1 MNNASQLPNCF
12 IAGCQKT
19 GSTWLYHCFKEHPE
33 IFVPSI
39 DRLNHFSIHHYKGLD
54 SLQEWYKNVD
64 NEKAICDPTPS
75 YFQAPGAAKR
85 ISEHNNKS
93 KIIIT
98 LRNPVERSYSH
109 YKHLYRKGHVSVSFD
124 QALFKADVGS
134 FDFYRLL
141 IHPSLYFEN
150 LSEFYNEFP
159 SEQILVN
166 LYDDLVS
173 DPKQYLKRIFEFLEV
188 DSNFT
193 PSIIDKKKNTE
204 SQRAGK
210 IDWGK
215 DNFVQKIREGNL
227 LTSAKRVSINKLFRQ
242 EKHRK
247 VAPLAPD
254 RMRTELSK
262 LYKEDTEKVSELI
275 DRNLSHWL

>member
-1 MNNASQLPNCF
+1 MKNKLPNCF

-19 GSTWLYHCFKEHPE
+19 GSTWLYHCFDEHPE

-39 DRLNHFSIHHYKGLD
+39 DRLNYFSIHHYKGLD
-54 SLQEWYKNVD
+54 SLQESFKEVV

-75 YFQAPGAAKR
+75 YFQSPGIAKR
-85 ISEHNNKS
+85 ISEYNSKS

-109 YKHLYRKGHVSVSFD
+109 YKHLYRKGHISVGFD
-124 QALFKADVGS
+124 QALFKAGVGS

-150 LSEFYNEFP
+150 LSKFYDQFP

-166 LYDDLVS
+166 LYDDLEY
-173 DPKQYLKRIFEFLEV
+173 DPKKYLKNIFEFLEV
-188 DSNFT
+188 DPHFT
-193 PSIIDKKKNTE
+193 PTIIDKKKNTD
-204 SQRAGK
+204 SQRSGK
-210 IDWGK
+210 IDWSR
-215 DNFVQKIREGNL
+215 DNFVQKIQEGNL
-227 LTSAKRVSINKLFRQ
+227 ITSAKRVFINKLFHQ

-247 VAPLAPD
+247 VSSKVTLE
-254 RMRTELSK
+254 MRTELNK
-262 LYKEDTEKVSELI
+262 LFKEDIERVSRLI
-275 DRNLSHWL
+275 NRDLSHWT